1 MGFNSDTIAAIS
13 TPNGA
18 GGISVIRISGDDAL
32 KIADRIFITVSGKK
46 LSEMKGYTAA
56 YGSVYDKD
64 NNKLDDA
71 VATVFRKPHSY
82 TGEDVTEISCHGGMY
97 ITKQVLR
104 AVIESGASPAKA
116 GEFTQRAFL
125 NGKMDLSEAEAVMDI
140 ISAKGRTEAR
150 AALACMDGQI
160 SREIF
165 RINDVLVSCAAHLSA
180 WADYPEE
187 DIPEVNSDN
196 LRSDLSGIK
205 NMIEALLKNYDAGM
219 IIKKGIDTII
229 AGKPNVGKS
238 TLMNRLAGYEK
249 SIVTDIPGTTRDII
263 EETVVLGDVT
273 LNLSDTAGLRDTDNI
288 VEKIGVEKARQK
300 LKTSGL
306 VLAVFDSTQELDSE
320 DISLISLI
328 KDCPAVA
335 VVNKNDGE
343 SRLDINYLNSHIENV
358 VSISAKNGDGI
369 EALVRTIEKITG
381 TEGFDPS
388 VATLA
393 NERQRDCAVKAL
405 EAVNDAIA
413 ALDMGFTLDA
423 VTVSIEDAVQNILEI
438 TGERASEVV
447 VHKVFSRFCVGK

>member
-1 MGFNSDTIAAIS
+1 M
-13 TPNGA
+13 
-18 GGISVIRISGDDAL
+18 
-32 KIADRIFITVSGKK
+32 
-46 LSEMKGYTAA
+46 
-56 YGSVYDKD
+56 
-64 NNKLDDA
+64 
-71 VATVFRKPHSY
+71 
-82 TGEDVTEISCHGGMY
+82 
-97 ITKQVLR
+97 
-104 AVIESGASPAKA
+104 
-116 GEFTQRAFL
+116 
-125 NGKMDLSEAEAVMDI
+125 
-140 ISAKGRTEAR
+140 
-150 AALACMDGQI
+150 
-160 SREIF
+160 
-165 RINDVLVSCAAHLSA
+165 
-180 WADYPEE
+180 
-187 DIPEVNSDN
+187 
-196 LRSDLSGIK
+196 
-205 NMIEALLKNYDAGM
+205 
-219 IIKKGIDTII
+219 
-229 AGKPNVGKS
+229 
-238 TLMNRLAGYEK
+238 
-249 SIVTDIPGTTRDII
+249 
-263 EETVVLGDVT
+263 
-273 LNLSDTAGLRDTDNI
+273 RDTDNI

-335 VVNKNDGE
+335 VVNKTDGE
-343 SRLDINYLNSHIENV
+343 NRLDINYLNSHIENV

-381 TEGFDPS
+381 TASFDPS

>member
-18 GGISVIRISGDDAL
+18 GGISVIRMSGDDAL

-165 RINDVLVSCAAHLSA
+165 RINDALVSCAAHLSA

-381 TEGFDPS
+381 TASFDPS

>member
-1 MGFNSDTIAAIS
+1 MKLYEISNQFSNLFEQLEAIS
-13 TPNGA
+13 SYEPSKSDSGLYVDDD
-18 GGISVIRISGDDAL
+18 GCVIIDL
-32 KIADRIFITVSGKK
+32 
-46 LSEMKGYTAA
+46 EA
-56 YGSVYDKD
+56 YK
-64 NNKLDDA
+64 
-71 VATVFRKPHSY
+71 
-82 TGEDVTEISCHGGMY
+82 ED
-97 ITKQVLR
+97 
-104 AVIESGASPAKA
+104 
-116 GEFTQRAFL
+116 
-125 NGKMDLSEAEAVMDI
+125 
-140 ISAKGRTEAR
+140 
-150 AALACMDGQI
+150 
-160 SREIF
+160 
-165 RINDVLVSCAAHLSA
+165 
-180 WADYPEE
+180 
-187 DIPEVNSDN
+187 
-196 LRSDLSGIK
+196 
-205 NMIEALLKNYDAGM
+205 MIEALLKNYDAGM

-335 VVNKNDGE
+335 VVNKTDGE
-343 SRLDINYLNSHIENV
+343 NRLDINYLNSHIENV

-381 TEGFDPS
+381 TASFDPS

>member
-140 ISAKGRTEAR
+140 ISAKGKTEAR

-165 RINDVLVSCAAHLSA
+165 RINDVLVNCAAHLSA

-187 DIPEVNSDN
+187 DIPEVNGDN
-196 LRSDLSGIK
+196 LRNDLISVK
-205 NMIEALLKNYDAGM
+205 DMIEALLKNYDAGM

-328 KDCPAVA
+328 KDCPSVA
-335 VVNKNDGE
+335 VVNKTDGE
-343 SRLDINYLNSHIENV
+343 NRLDINYLNSHIENV
-358 VSISAKNGDGI
+358 VSI
-369 EALVRTIEKITG
+369 
-381 TEGFDPS
+381 
-388 VATLA
+388 
-393 NERQRDCAVKAL
+393 
-405 EAVNDAIA
+405 
-413 ALDMGFTLDA
+413 
-423 VTVSIEDAVQNILEI
+423 
-438 TGERASEVV
+438 
-447 VHKVFSRFCVGK
+447 

>member
-165 RINDVLVSCAAHLSA
+165 RINDALVSCAAHLSA

-288 VEKIGVEKARQK
+288 VEKTGVEKARQK

-335 VVNKNDGE
+335 VVNKTDGE
-343 SRLDINYLNSHIENV
+343 NRLDINYLNSHIENV

-369 EALVRTIEKITG
+369 EALVRK
-381 TEGFDPS
+381 
-388 VATLA
+388 
-393 NERQRDCAVKAL
+393 R
-405 EAVNDAIA
+405 
-413 ALDMGFTLDA
+413 
-423 VTVSIEDAVQNILEI
+423 
-438 TGERASEVV
+438 
-447 VHKVFSRFCVGK
+447 